1 MQFSLLPLISILL
14 ILPMQP
20 FANDSLTESQTK
32 KPYSGLET
40 LRKQGKKVLHAIFAG
55 GQRTDAQTIV
65 SGLLYD
71 GKTHFKID
79 RSFEH
84 APHQSYRQSDDGT
97 IIHGLSCI
105 HPFTARVTYKD
116 LVKVI
121 TGENNEITES
131 IEPKIKP
138 AK

>member
-1 MQFSLLPLISILL
+1 MQFPLLPLISVLV
-14 ILPMQP
+14 ILPMQLS
-20 FANDSLTESQTK
+20 AGNSLAEAEIK
-32 KPYSGLET
+32 KPYSGLEA

-55 GQRTDAQTIV
+55 GQRTDAHTIV

-79 RSFEH
+79 RSFEN
-84 APHQSYRQSDDGT
+84 APHQSYLQSDDGT
-97 IIHGLSCI
+97 IIHGLSYP
-105 HPFTARVTYKD
+105 HPFTARVTYKN

-121 TGENNEITES
+121 TAENNEITEC

-138 AK
+138 TK